1 MFSPSVKK
9 CVYRKKISSDIKYL
23 IALILINNIF
33 THTTRTKTNIK
44 DQIISEWR
52 INFLL
57 VTSYQSL
64 VSCYQSLVSCYQSL
78 FTNYQSLVASYQS
91 LVNSYQS
98 LVTCYW
104 SLLTSHQVLVTSY
117 QLSINSYYC
126 SLVSSQRL
134 LMKSLFSSYFK

>member
-64 VSCYQSLVSCYQSL
+64 VSCYQSLVSSYQSL
-78 FTNYQSLVASYQS
+78 FTNYQSLVTSHQSIVTSHQS
-91 LVNSYQS
+91 LVTGHYLLVTRYQS
-98 LVTCYW
+98 LVT
-104 SLLTSHQVLVTSY
+104 SY
-117 QLSINSYYC
+117 QSIVTTVHQFLANGC
-126 SLVSSQRL
+126 Q
-134 LMKSLFSSYFK
+134 